1 MGVILVVDDE
11 PVTQLM
17 LGLMLQRSNYKVITA
32 VDGQE
37 AMTHLANEQ
46 IDLAIIDVNMPK
58 MDGMTMLQRLRADKR
73 YENLPVIMFTAQ
85 GQERVRQEAAQK
97 GATGFLTK
105 PASSAEVTSTVAR
118 YLSIAPAAAAA

>member
-37 AMTHLANEQ
+37 AMNHLASEKV
-46 IDLAIIDVNMPK
+46 DLAIIDVNMPK

-73 YENLPVIMFTAQ
+73 YEKLPVIMFTAQ
-85 GQERVRQEAAQK
+85 GQERVRQEATQK

-118 YLSIAPAAAAA
+118 YLSLAAAAS

>member
-37 AMTHLANEQ
+37 AMNHLAIEKV
-46 IDLAIIDVNMPK
+46 DLAIIDVNMPK

-85 GQERVRQEAAQK
+85 GQERVREEAAQK

-118 YLSIAPAAAAA
+118 YLSLAPA

>member
-17 LGLMLQRSNYKVITA
+17 LGLMLQRSNYEVITA

-37 AMTHLANEQ
+37 AMNHLASEK

-73 YENLPVIMFTAQ
+73 YESLPVIMFTAQ
-85 GQERVRQEAAQK
+85 GQERIREEAAEK

-118 YLSIAPAAAAA
+118 YLSMAPA

>member
-17 LGLMLQRSNYKVITA
+17 LGLMLQRSNYTVITA

-37 AMTHLANEQ
+37 AMNQLANQ
-46 IDLAIIDVNMPK
+46 KVDLAIIDVNMPK

-73 YENLPVIMFTAQ
+73 FENLPVIMFTAQ
-85 GQERVRQEAAQK
+85 GQDRVRQEATQK

-105 PASSAEVTSTVAR
+105 PASSSEVTSTVAR
-118 YLSIAPAAAAA
+118 FLTMATA

>member
-17 LGLMLQRSNYKVITA
+17 LGLMLQRSNYTVITA

-37 AMTHLANEQ
+37 AMNHLVNKK
-46 IDLAIIDVNMPK
+46 IDLAILDVNMPK

-73 YENLPVIMFTAQ
+73 FEKLPVIMFTAQ

-118 YLSIAPAAAAA
+118 FLTMATATA

>member
-32 VDGQE
+32 VDGQD
-37 AMTHLANEQ
+37 AMNHLANEK

-73 YENLPVIMFTAQ
+73 FEKLPVIMFTAQ
-85 GQERVRQEAAQK
+85 GQERIRQEAAQK

-105 PASSAEVTSTVAR
+105 PASSTEVTNTVAR
-118 YLSIAPAAAAA
+118 FLTMAMA

>member
-37 AMTHLANEQ
+37 AMNHLANEK

-73 YENLPVIMFTAQ
+73 FEKLPVIMFTAQ

-105 PASSAEVTSTVAR
+105 PASSTEVTNTVAR
-118 YLSIAPAAAAA
+118 FLTMATA

>member
-37 AMTHLANEQ
+37 AMNHLANEK

-73 YENLPVIMFTAQ
+73 FEKLPVIMFTAQ
-85 GQERVRQEAAQK
+85 GQERIRQEAAQK

-105 PASSAEVTSTVAR
+105 PASSTEVTNTVAR
-118 YLSIAPAAAAA
+118 FLTMAMA

>member
-1 MGVILVVDDE
+1 MDVILVVDDE

-17 LGLMLQRSNYKVITA
+17 LGLMLQRSNYTVITA
-32 VDGQE
+32 IDGQE
-37 AMTHLANEQ
+37 AMNHLANEK

-73 YENLPVIMFTAQ
+73 FEKLPVIMFTAQ
-85 GQERVRQEAAQK
+85 GQERVRREAAQK

-118 YLSIAPAAAAA
+118 FLTMATA

>member
-37 AMTHLANEQ
+37 AMNHLANEK

-73 YENLPVIMFTAQ
+73 FEKLPVIMFTAQ
-85 GQERVRQEAAQK
+85 GQERIRQEAAQK

-105 PASSAEVTSTVAR
+105 PASSTEVTNTVAR
-118 YLSIAPAAAAA
+118 FLTMATA

>member
-17 LGLMLQRSNYKVITA
+17 LGLMLQRSNYTVITA

-37 AMTHLANEQ
+37 AMNHLAKEK

-73 YENLPVIMFTAQ
+73 FEKLPVIMFTAQ
-85 GQERVRQEAAQK
+85 GQDRVRQEAAQK

-118 YLSIAPAAAAA
+118 YLSMATA

>member
-37 AMTHLANEQ
+37 AMNHLANEK

-73 YENLPVIMFTAQ
+73 FEKLPVIMFTAQ
-85 GQERVRQEAAQK
+85 GQERVRQEATQK

-105 PASSAEVTSTVAR
+105 PASSTEVTSTVAR
-118 YLSIAPAAAAA
+118 FLTMATA

>member
-17 LGLMLQRSNYKVITA
+17 LGLMLQRSNYTVITA

-37 AMTHLANEQ
+37 AMNHLANEQ

-73 YENLPVIMFTAQ
+73 FEKLPVIMFTAQ
-85 GQERVRQEAAQK
+85 GQERIRHEAAQK

-118 YLSIAPAAAAA
+118 FLTMATA

>member
-17 LGLMLQRSNYKVITA
+17 LGLMLQRSNYEVITA

-37 AMTHLANEQ
+37 AMNHLASEK

-85 GQERVRQEAAQK
+85 GQERIREEAAEK

-118 YLSIAPAAAAA
+118 YLSMAPA

>member
-37 AMTHLANEQ
+37 AMNHLANEQ